1 MPSNWYLVND
11 SYYSGFEK
19 DIVNDYAVSGFTEI
33 LNNSPEAKDIFID
46 GVSYK
51 GIIQHLNDNDEIKE
65 LRKLLVS
72 IDTIISRGSYIEL
85 NGEYFINISDI
96 DNKIF
101 YKSCKIQKCNNTLK
115 WQDENLEEK
124 STPCILL
131 NGNSS
136 TSDGVDETKY
146 LSLSEDQILII
157 IPKNNDTI
165 KIQLDDRFIFDN
177 SENAIYKITKVD
189 FLTQPGLINLTM
201 KKDSLQESDRLDLNI
216 ANYQEAVVA
225 DIQGS
230 DTIKLH
236 NQEIY
241 TIDVDVAWSI
251 SNSNVS
257 IVSQDSRN
265 ITLKGEIMGSVVL
278 TANDGTNE
286 YNKTIYV
293 TNAF

>member
-115 WQDENLEEK
+115 WQDENLNTIEI
-124 STPCILL
+124 PCILL
-131 NGNSS
+131 DK
-136 TSDGVDETKY
+136 TSDGIEYTKY
-146 LSLSEDQILII
+146 LNLTEDQILTI

-165 KIQLDDRFIFDN
+165 KLQLDKRFIFNN
-177 SENAIYKITKVD
+177 SEQAIYKITKID
-189 FLTQPGLINLTM
+189 FLTQPGLIKLTM
-201 KKDSLQESDRLDLNI
+201 KKDLLTSNDKVDLNI
-216 ANYQEAVVA
+216 ADYQGLVVSG
-225 DIQGS
+225 IQGS
-230 DTIKLH
+230 DTIRLK
-236 NQEIY
+236 NQETY
-241 TIDVDVAWSI
+241 TIDVDVTWSI

-257 IVSQDSRN
+257 IISQDSRN
-265 ITLKGEIMGSVVL
+265 ITLKGEVMGNVTL
-278 TANDGTNE
+278 IANDGVNQYIKE
-286 YNKTIYV
+286 IV
-293 TNAF
+293 VIQSF